1 MPYLNASAVVI
12 HYEEALYRV
21 YGPLYGPLT
30 WLCARQMQVSPQS
43 VIDIM
48 AVKFNNINLHY
59 ADMGSITLRTFEL
72 DYTQRNLS
80 VTLTVTLIKH
90 S

>member
-1 MPYLNASAVVI
+1 
-12 HYEEALYRV
+12 
-21 YGPLYGPLT
+21 
-30 WLCARQMQVSPQS
+30 MQVSPQS

-48 AVKFNNINLHY
+48 AVKFNNINLDH

-80 VTLTVTLIKH
+80 VTLTVTLIKQ